1 MLSSLAYPMHSP
13 PPSYRVELSGFP
25 SPLDAFDT
33 QQPPLAFPDV
43 NELHA
48 FASLHSS
55 ASPARPRLSPN
66 PHSPQCT
73 STLLDHASA
82 QSLPPSMSL
91 FPSMSAADDASVS
104 DRCGGLLKL
113 ERLNAGV
120 VSSQPASITAGMDEQ
135 SSTDAPLSST
145 SASAM
150 SLYHLSSSSSFSG
163 GSHSQLAS
171 PSPQPRRSREQ
182 RKLSKRLKQRK
193 ADLLRRKREWDAL
206 SEMKELIAAAKQ
218 MTDNHTGG
226 KTAGDEAETQH
237 RVQIL
242 ESSAAH
248 MRELQLLVNLLSQT
262 CDAQQ
267 REIHALSDARGESQ
281 SESWPR
287 DSAPSCS
294 VFQRDRTVF
303 QQVTGLDMSSA
314 SAPSKRMRLLA
325 STMSVTLNAT
335 LGHQSLQQAR
345 TTPVVVALMLT
356 ECDTGLI
363 LDVNEGMLAQGWQR
377 SQLVGHAMMEGYD
390 VVMDEKGWQLNDNLA
405 QCVLIPSKVDGQPR
419 PPGRRTHYERSK
431 RLMRELYA
439 GKIGMCVALWRV
451 YMSNGLLYEVEKSTW
466 IDGWRSVVDA
476 TGRVTRRPLR
486 SVSVTSYGDA
496 RCVE

>member
-73 STLLDHASA
+73 STLLDHSIA

-91 FPSMSAADDASVS
+91 FPSMSAIGDASVS

-113 ERLNAGV
+113 EQLHEPVALSR
-120 VSSQPASITAGMDEQ
+120 PAFTPPSIDEQ
-135 SSTDAPLSST
+135 WPTDVPLSSM

-150 SLYHLSSSSSFSG
+150 SLSHSSSSSSSSSSSG
-163 GSHSQLAS
+163 SRSQLGSPAS
-171 PSPQPRRSREQ
+171 RPQPIREQ
-182 RKLSKRLKQRK
+182 RKLSKRLKQRR
-193 ADLLRRKREWDAL
+193 ADLHRRNRETAAL
-206 SEMKELIAAAKQ
+206 SEMKELMAAAKHI
-218 MTDNHTGG
+218 TSNHDGSN
-226 KTAGDEAETQH
+226 TAGEEAETPH

-242 ESSAAH
+242 ESSAAR

-262 CDAQQ
+262 CDTQQ
-267 REIHALSDARGESQ
+267 QEIHALSDRVDKRDGEGGDRPQRST
-281 SESWPR
+281 
-287 DSAPSCS
+287 PSFS
-294 VFQRDRTVF
+294 VFQR
-303 QQVTGLDMSSA
+303 VTGLDLSSA
-314 SAPSKRMRLLA
+314 AAPSKRMRLLA
-325 STMSVTLNAT
+325 SSMSSTVNST

-345 TTPVVVALMLT
+345 LAPVVLSLVLM
-356 ECDTGLI
+356 ECATGLV
-363 LDVNEGMLAQGWQR
+363 LDVNDGMLAQGWQR
-377 SQLVGHAMMEGYD
+377 DQLVGRALMEGYD
-390 VVMDEKGWQLNDNLA
+390 AVMDEKGWQLRENLYRQIQVPPSADGELKLGGRQA
-405 QCVLIPSKVDGQPR
+405 Q
-419 PPGRRTHYERSK
+419 YERSK
-431 RLMRELYA
+431 RLIRELYA

-451 YMSNGLLYEVEKSTW
+451 YLTNGLLYEVEKSTW
-466 IDGWRSVVDA
+466 IDGWEAVVDA
-476 TGRVTRRPLR
+476 KGGVSRRPLR
-486 SVSVTSYGDA
+486 AVSVTAYADA
-496 RCVE
+496 RRIE